1 MTRRVLIACLTT
13 LAVVAAPV
21 ALTTIAAAPAS
32 AAVRRPPLK
41 CPPGYKYVSHHLGYG
56 KCLAPVKRVA

>member
-1 MTRRVLIACLTT
+1 MRRVLIACMTT
-13 LAVVAAPV
+13 LAVVVTPV
-21 ALTTIAAAPAS
+21 TLTTATAAPAS

-41 CPPGYKYVSHHLGYG
+41 CPAGYKYVSHGLGYG

>member
-1 MTRRVLIACLTT
+1 MRRAIIACMTA
-13 LAVVAAPV
+13 LAVVVTPV

-32 AAVRRPPLK
+32 AAARRPPLK
-41 CPPGYKYVSHHLGYG
+41 CPPGYKYVSHGMGYG